1 MKGFGLRTGCDEFA
15 PRRLSLS
22 NSQTPVAYV
31 RRGINDRRG
40 CVLVP
45 PSLCHWSTT
54 MPWRFMMDPTIRS
67 FGRSGAVI
75 ATEEA

>member
-1 MKGFGLRTGCDEFA
+1 
-15 PRRLSLS
+15 
-22 NSQTPVAYV
+22 
-31 RRGINDRRG
+31 
-40 CVLVP
+40 
-45 PSLCHWSTT
+45 